1 MSRLVE
7 WLKDTVDTLETA
19 DIILG
24 AGIGVVIFCVLLL
37 VVTFFVLFGPVVI
50 AALFALL
57 LCIGMGVLIAGSL

>member
-7 WLKDTVDTLETA
+7 WLKDTVNFLEPVEV
-19 DIILG
+19 ILG

-37 VVTFFVLFGPVVI
+37 VVVFFALFGPIVI